1 MSNSLQNATGTCGLI
16 TAYWIIY
23 IIGEKISSPIIT
35 LKKCTASRK
44 TVFCHNFFFFCEE
57 TNLLLSLT
65 ALVALYRGGQKFAGC
80 AAIVLHGI
88 AACEL
93 FPPFLTS
100 LVNTVFVLYAS
111 FSGSPEKRIEI
122 LMYRTFLHSP
132 SDSIYSD
139 SIIVTMFGDVAF
151 WVNIYNGYIL
161 GAQILN

>member
-23 IIGEKISSPIIT
+23 IIGKKISSPIIT
-35 LKKCTASRK
+35 LKQCTASRK
-44 TVFCHNFFFFCEE
+44 TVFCHNFFFFWEE

-93 FPPFLTS
+93 FPFLTS
-100 LVNTVFVLYAS
+100 LVNTIFVLYAS
-111 FSGSPEKRIEI
+111 FSRSPEKRIEI
-122 LMYRTFLHSP
+122 PMHRTSLHSP

-161 GAQILN
+161 GALILD